1 MRVWI
6 FPVFLCFICLT
17 GCVTPHYLVPADGNF
32 VPTDGQTAYTEVPSI
47 NRYTEPIESGLVVS
61 RPYPGSAHVCR
72 VVRETTLTA
81 PYVRKDM
88 VLIACPKHEVG
99 AISDRM
105 AEGAIMAAFAKHWVL
120 LQLPLETDQNEAGV
134 ERKPSQSDENEGL
147 NPLDSLGDD
156 LHKDIRGA

>member
-6 FPVFLCFICLT
+6 SPVFLCFICLT

-61 RPYPGSAHVCR
+61 RPYPGPAHVCR

-81 PYVRKDM
+81 PYVREDM

-120 LQLPLETDQNEAGV
+120 LHLPLEADQNEAGV
-134 ERKPSQSDENEGL
+134 ERKPNQSERKERSM
-147 NPLDSLGDD
+147 PSRRLGNSP
-156 LHKDIRGA
+156 HEDIRGV

>member
-1 MRVWI
+1 MRAGI
-6 FPVFLCFICLT
+6 YAVFLCSISLT
-17 GCVTPHYLVPADGNF
+17 GCVTPHYLVPADGSF

-47 NRYTEPIESGLVVS
+47 NTYTEPIESGLVVS
-61 RPYPGSAHVCR
+61 RPYPGPAHICR

-105 AEGAIMAAFAKHWVL
+105 AEGAIMAAFGKYWVL
-120 LQLPLETDQNEAGV
+120 LQMPLEADQNEAG
-134 ERKPSQSDENEGL
+134 SDEEPNQTDKNESST
-147 NPLDSLGDD
+147 PLDSLGDA